1 MRSCNGFIMYY
12 SSYSATDNCL
22 AGMKLT
28 VFRGESATEETF
40 SIATENFL
48 KRTEGPVVA
57 FYGLIQGT
65 NLCIARLGGYRLLD
79 SSELSSMFYFGLYTL
94 TIVTGIVLVII
105 VAMSPSRRG
114 MFTMIQSISVFDTQ
128 CMLYH
133 ACVPE
138 KVHMHCTMDMY
149 TAQYML
155 YCRFVQCH
163 RLCMQ
168 YKV

>member
-1 MRSCNGFIMYY
+1 MYY
-12 SSYSATDNCL
+12 SSCSATDNCL

-40 SIATENFL
+40 SIVAENNL

-79 SSELSSMFYFGLYTL
+79 SSELSSMFYIGLYNHYSYRYS
-94 TIVTGIVLVII
+94 TGNYCCRV
-105 VAMSPSRRG
+105 P
-114 MFTMIQSISVFDTQ
+114 ISKRHVHNDTVKIGVFELQ

-138 KVHMHCTMDMY
+138 KYTLYYGYVHCTIHVV
-149 TAQYML
+149 L
-155 YCRFVQCH
+155 
-163 RLCMQ
+163 
-168 YKV
+168 